1 MLLLIVSF
9 IAGILTILAPCIL
22 PVLPVILGSSVGDKK
37 SNKKKSLTIIA
48 SLGVSV
54 ILFTLLLKVSTLFID
69 IPENFWKIFS
79 GSIILALG
87 LITVFPSLWENK
99 YIAKLSRKSNIAL
112 GKGDQKKSF
121 WGDIIVGASLGPVF
135 STCSPT
141 YFLILA
147 TVLPATPVLGF
158 IYLLSYALG
167 LCLSLLLIAIVGQK
181 IVDKLGLFANP
192 DGWFKKGLGIL
203 FILVAIA
210 IFTGLDKKLQTIIL
224 DKGFFDVTKI
234 EQMLLDSKDKK
245 SSDSNSMLK
254 DFDKFLTLAEKE
266 SKYKKATELV
276 SPDGYINT
284 GGKTITLEELKGKVV
299 LLDIW
304 TYSCIN
310 CQRTIPY
317 INQWYEKY
325 KDNGFEVV
333 GVHTP
338 EFAFEKVQV
347 NVEKAVDGFKIN
359 YPVVL
364 DNNYQT
370 WNALDNQYWPR
381 KYIIDMDGFIIYDHI
396 GEGAYEETEKVI
408 QYALRERSER
418 LDVKNDLS
426 QDLVKI
432 NSSVTGKV
440 NSPETYF
447 GSARNT
453 NLGNGN
459 KGISGNQNFVLGKSL
474 DENKLYLN
482 GLWNITSEYA
492 ENIGEST
499 VLFTYDTKDVYM
511 TAGSDKGVEVE
522 IYKDDV
528 FVKKIIIKDETLY
541 KLIEGDDYGKHVLKI
556 KIPKSGLKAFTF
568 TFG

>member
-37 SNKKKSLTIIA
+37 SNKKKSLTIIT
-48 SLGVSV
+48 SLGISV

-210 IFTGLDKKLQTIIL
+210 IFTGLDKKLQTTIL

-245 SSDSNSMLK
+245 SSGSMLK

-266 SKYKKATELV
+266 LKYKKATELV

-418 LDVKNDLS
+418 LGVKNDLS

-459 KGISGNQNFVLGKSL
+459 KGISGNQNFVLGKQL
-474 DENKLYLN
+474 GENKLYLN

-492 ENIGEST
+492 ENTDEATISF
-499 VLFTYDTKDVYM
+499 VYDSKDVYM

-528 FVKKIIIKDETLY
+528 FVKKVTVKDETLY
-541 KLIEGDDYGKHVLKI
+541 KLIEGGSYGKHILKI